1 MKEKNL
7 KKLLLIFS
15 IFIVPIHTI
24 LLASNAS
31 WLKVSLSVVG
41 YELDRQT
48 SFVIWGVV
56 TGFLFLV
63 YLNLIYKTTR
73 FENRALKR
81 LNFIAFIL
89 MVFAVTTPYLPEL
102 FPLKAFLDIVFA
114 VLSPVCMIISLGIF
128 IFTYM
133 RKEKRIFHKM
143 VRGYLFI
150 IITSTLILFLS
161 GIVNSLLE
169 VFFTI
174 SMCIFFPLLCKW
186 LDELD

>member
-102 FPLKAFLDIVFA
+102 FPLKAFLHIVFA

-150 IITSTLILFLS
+150 IITSTLILCLS

>member
-56 TGFLFLV
+56 MDFYFW
-63 YLNLIYKTTR
+63 
-73 FENRALKR
+73 
-81 LNFIAFIL
+81 FI
-89 MVFAVTTPYLPEL
+89 
-102 FPLKAFLDIVFA
+102 
-114 VLSPVCMIISLGIF
+114 
-128 IFTYM
+128 
-133 RKEKRIFHKM
+133 
-143 VRGYLFI
+143 
-150 IITSTLILFLS
+150 
-161 GIVNSLLE
+161 
-169 VFFTI
+169 
-174 SMCIFFPLLCKW
+174 
-186 LDELD
+186 